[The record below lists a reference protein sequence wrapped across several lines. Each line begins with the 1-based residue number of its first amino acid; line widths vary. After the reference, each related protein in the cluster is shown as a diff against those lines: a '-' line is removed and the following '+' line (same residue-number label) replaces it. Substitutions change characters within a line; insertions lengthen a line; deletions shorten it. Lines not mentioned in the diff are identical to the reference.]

1 MPVVCDGE
9 AMCVTSETEEITGQ
23 DKPTRPSGAE
33 AMCVPVQEIGRLYAQ
48 RYILMSSSS
57 ADSSSA
63 KPGYVCVQ
71 RTMHEAA

>member
-23 DKPTRPSGAE
+23 DKPTRPNGAE
-33 AMCVPVQEIGRLYAQ
+33 AMCVPVQEIGRVYAQ
-48 RYILMSSSS
+48 RYILISSSS

-63 KPGYVCVQ
+63 KPGYVCV
-71 RTMHEAA
+71 

>member
-1 MPVVCDGE
+1 MPVLCDGE

-33 AMCVPVQEIGRLYAQ
+33 AMYVPVQEIGRVYVR
-48 RYILMSSSS
+48 RYIVMSSSS

-63 KPGYVCVQ
+63 KPGYLCV
-71 RTMHEAA
+71 